1 MSADQ
6 DSNSPDDDE
15 KECHLRQTTVDEQQ
29 NVEDIS
35 TAFRNAASVLN
46 TGQLV
51 KDPYFTLFEAVGAL
65 EVLRTRGDVE
75 KMKDF

>member
-1 MSADQ
+1 MSANQ
-6 DSNSPDDDE
+6 DSNIPDEDE
-15 KECHLRQTTVDEQQ
+15 KECLLRQTTVDEQQ
-29 NVEDIS
+29 NIEDIS

>member
-6 DSNSPDDDE
+6 DSNIPDEYE
-15 KECHLRQTTVDEQQ
+15 KEFHLRKRTVDDQQ

-35 TAFRNAASVLN
+35 TAFRNAASILN

-65 EVLRTRGDVE
+65 EVLRNRGDVE

>member
-6 DSNSPDDDE
+6 DSNIPDEDE
-15 KECHLRQTTVDEQQ
+15 KECHLRQTTVDDQQ

-35 TAFRNAASVLN
+35 TAFKNAASVLN

>member
-6 DSNSPDDDE
+6 DSNIRDDDE
-15 KECHLRQTTVDEQQ
+15 KECLLRQTTVDDQQ

-46 TGQLV
+46 IGQLV